1 MNLPVAYEW
10 LSVTNGYWN
19 SSGHELR
26 EVLVDGVEKVQLSD
40 RQVKV
45 MFETG
50 ITADGVVV
58 IYETNPAGNYG
69 IFKN

>member
-1 MNLPVAYEW
+1 
-10 LSVTNGYWN
+10 
-19 SSGHELR
+19 LR
-26 EVLVDGVEKVQLSD
+26 EVLVDGVEKVQISD